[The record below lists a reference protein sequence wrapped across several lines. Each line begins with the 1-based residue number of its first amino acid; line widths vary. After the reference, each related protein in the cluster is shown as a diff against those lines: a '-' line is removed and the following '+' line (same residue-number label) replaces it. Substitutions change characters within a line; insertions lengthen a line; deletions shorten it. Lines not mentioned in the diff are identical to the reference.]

1 MVMFDNKQFN
11 MTVREWVKDGE
22 LRGRITFS
30 FNALLQAFP
39 QASQQVILNDLQR
52 LKRQG
57 IIYSPYKSFY
67 VVLPPQYALRRCVP
81 PFYFANDLMR
91 HLNKDYYFSTLTAAM
106 LWGAAHQSP
115 QQSFVTTTY
124 PKLNTSATS
133 KASIQWLYRNEIPQ
147 RLICEKKGETGTIR
161 YSNAE
166 LTAVELVQY
175 EHYLGGLSNVAT
187 ILSELL
193 ESTDFAHASEG
204 AFSVCKDSSVQRL
217 GYIVEKILGKE
228 LQGEV
233 IYHEWVRCCPAPH
246 YQKLS
251 LRSSEAIFKRDER
264 WKIDVNTTIEADET

>member
-1 MVMFDNKQFN
+1 
-11 MTVREWVKDGE
+11 MTIREWVKEGE

-30 FNALLQAFP
+30 FADLLQSF
-39 QASQQVILNDLQR
+39 SLFSKQVILNDLQR

-67 VVLPPQYALRRCVP
+67 VILPPQYALRRCVP
-81 PFYFANDLMR
+81 PFYFMNDLMR
-91 HLNKDYYFSTLTAAM
+91 YLNKDYYFSTLTAAM

-124 PKLNTSATS
+124 PKLNTSAAS
-133 KASIQWLYRNEIPQ
+133 KTNIQWLYKNEIPKS
-147 RLICEKKGETGTIR
+147 LVCEKKGETGTIR
-161 YSNAE
+161 YSSAE
-166 LTAVELVQY
+166 LTAVELIQY

-187 ILSELL
+187 ILSDLL
-193 ESTDFAHASEG
+193 ENTDFAHASEG

-217 GYIVEKILGKE
+217 GYIVEKVLGDE
-228 LQGEV
+228 RQGEI

-251 LRSSEAIFKRDER
+251 LRSSDNVFRRDER
-264 WKIDVNTTIEADET
+264 WKINVNTTIEADET